1 MRMPGRHRLRP
12 HPAGMAGAPT
22 RPLHGELG
30 ALRGQALIE
39 FVAVLLPVLLILVG
53 IVQFGLLFSTNVTV
67 TNAAREGTRAG
78 TIYVY
83 DRDHTRS
90 WNDARRCTAVLT
102 AAKNAFGLQSSTAPY
117 FSVTTS
123 GGICSTSTGES
134 QANGD
139 LVIAYC
145 SHMATPSSAC
155 PNAIDPSTA
164 CTPDTREACLMRVS
178 LTYRSDI
185 VVPLIGPLLHLDS
198 NGRFV
203 QHVAVTMVIN

>member
-12 HPAGMAGAPT
+12 RPAVTAGAPT
-22 RPLHGELG
+22 CPVPAPHGEP
-30 ALRGQALIE
+30 RGQALVE
-39 FVAVLLPVLLILVG
+39 FAVVLLPVLLILVG
-53 IVQFGLLFSTNVTV
+53 IVQFGLLFGVNVSV
-67 TNAAREGTRAG
+67 TNAAREGARAG

-83 DRDHTRS
+83 DRDHDRS
-90 WNDARRCTAVLT
+90 WNDGQRCTAVLT
-102 AAKNAFGLQSSTAPY
+102 AAKNAFGLQSTSAPY

-123 GGICSTSTGES
+123 GGVCSTSTGET

-145 SHMATPSSAC
+145 ASMATPDAPC
-155 PNAIDPSTA
+155 PDSTDPSTT
-164 CTPDTREACLMRVS
+164 CTPETREGCLMQVS

-185 VVPLIGPLLHLDS
+185 VVPLIGAMLATDS

-203 QHVAVTMVIN
+203 QQVAVTMVVN